1 MVLDK
6 IKGIILS
13 TSASII
19 NYVSVYGPDYRRFLS
34 DGIYKKGKKI
44 VKKIKQ

>member
-1 MVLDK
+1 MLEK
-6 IKGIILS
+6 IKGVFLAA
-13 TSASII
+13 SAFII

-34 DGIYKKGKKI
+34 DITYKKGKKI